1 MKVIT
6 AESCNLSVRT
16 CKTKKFTVVTRFED
30 EFEFEKKRK
39 K

>member
-16 CKTKKFTVVTRFED
+16 CKTKKFIVVTGFED
-30 EFEFEKKRK
+30 EFEKKRK